1 MKVVYNWLKEFVDV
15 KASTAELSTR
25 LSLCGVAIDSV
36 EETPAGPVLDAEI
49 TSNRPDCLG
58 HYGIAREVAT
68 IYRLPLKP
76 VQPKL
81 KEIADKAADVAR
93 VDIEA
98 PELCGRF
105 TARVMRGVKVQPSPD
120 WLRQRLKA
128 IGQNSINNVVDITNY
143 VMFELGH
150 PLHAYDLDKL
160 NERRIVVRKSKA
172 GEKLRTLDGAERT
185 VAKDICVIA
194 DGAHAIGIG
203 GVMGGVETEIS
214 FSTRNIL
221 IECAWFDPIAVRR
234 TSKALG
240 LRTEASYR
248 FERGADP
255 EMAELASRR
264 TAELIQRVA
273 GGEILSG
280 VIDVYPRPEPL
291 RKIKFTRKELLRVMG
306 ADIPDRDIEDILSA
320 LGFRPVRVDG
330 NRGASGALVAEWE
343 CQQPSWRRDVTRG
356 IDLVEE
362 VARHYGYAKFPP
374 RLPPAKQPAHALPH
388 AEAMERIIERLVGLG
403 YREIVAIPIVD
414 SKLDAL
420 FRPEGVTPAVIG
432 NPLSED
438 ASTMRSNGIVS
449 MASAL
454 EWNLNHGQRN
464 LRLFEI
470 GRTYELH
477 NGEPKET
484 PVLTIGATGLAREKI
499 IWEAAREYLFADLK
513 GDLDRIGEL
522 AGGLAWQ
529 TGGPSWL
536 AGARAAKISLA
547 QGNGSSALDGH
558 AGQLARRVADEFK
571 LRQDV
576 FVSELRLEPLLEA
589 VDKRNAELRFKPLPR
604 YPAVERDFSLILTDG
619 VTFRQVEETI
629 RAQNIPEVQNV
640 LPIDRISEQEI
651 RELVN
656 RGDPESLEGIYPP
669 GTHVLTVRISFQNTQ
684 ATLTELQVA
693 EFSARIVSALIHEL
707 GVKLRAS

>member
-1 MKVVYNWLKEFVDV
+1 MKVVYNWLKEFVDA
-15 KASTAELSTR
+15 KTSAAELGSR

-36 EETPAGPVLDAEI
+36 DETAAGPVLDAEI

-81 KEIADKAADVAR
+81 KEIAEKAADAAR
-93 VDIEA
+93 VEIET

-120 WLRQRLKA
+120 WLRQRLEA
-128 IGQNSINNVVDITNY
+128 IGQNSINNVVDVTNY

-172 GEKLRTLDGAERT
+172 GEKIRTLDGAERT
-185 VAKDICVIA
+185 LAKDMCVIA
-194 DGAHAIGIG
+194 DGDGARAIGIG
-203 GVMGGVETEIS
+203 GVMGGAETEIS

-264 TAELIQRVA
+264 TAELIQQVA
-273 GGEILSG
+273 GGEVLSG

-362 VARHYGYAKFPP
+362 VARHYGYEKFPP
-374 RLPPAKQPAHALPH
+374 RLPPAKQPAHPLPH
-388 AEAMERIIERLVGLG
+388 AEAMERIIDRLVALG
-403 YREIVAIPIVD
+403 YHEVVAIPIVD

-420 FRPEGVTPAVIG
+420 FRPEGTAPAVIG
-432 NPLSED
+432 NPLAED

-470 GRTYELH
+470 GRTYELQ

-484 PVLTIGATGLAREKI
+484 LVLTIGATGLAREKT
-499 IWEAAREYLFADLK
+499 IWEAAREYSFADLK

-522 AGGLAWQ
+522 AGGLVWNE
-529 TGGPSWL
+529 GEVPSWL
-536 AGARAAKISLA
+536 DPAKAAI
-547 QGNGSSALDGH
+547 
-558 AGQLARRVADEFK
+558 
-571 LRQDV
+571 
-576 FVSELRLEPLLEA
+576 
-589 VDKRNAELRFKPLPR
+589 
-604 YPAVERDFSLILTDG
+604 
-619 VTFRQVEETI
+619 VTR
-629 RAQNIPEVQNV
+629 
-640 LPIDRISEQEI
+640 
-651 RELVN
+651 
-656 RGDPESLEGIYPP
+656 
-669 GTHVLTVRISFQNTQ
+669 
-684 ATLTELQVA
+684 
-693 EFSARIVSALIHEL
+693 
-707 GVKLRAS
+707 

>member
-1 MKVVYNWLKEFVDV
+1 MKVVYNWLKEFVDA
-15 KASTAELSTR
+15 KASAAELRTR
-25 LSLCGVAIDSV
+25 LSLCGIAIDSI

-81 KEIADKAADVAR
+81 KELAEKAAAGAR

-120 WLRQRLKA
+120 WLRQRLEA
-128 IGQNSINNVVDITNY
+128 IGQNSINNVVDITKY

-172 GEKLRTLDGAERT
+172 GEKIRTLDGAERT
-185 VAKDICVIA
+185 LAKEMCVIA
-194 DGAHAIGIG
+194 DGTRAIGIA
-203 GVMGGVETEIS
+203 GVMGGAETEIS

-264 TAELIQRVA
+264 TAELLQQVA

-291 RKIKFTRKELLRVMG
+291 RKSKFTRKELLRVMG
-306 ADIPDRDIEDILSA
+306 AGIPDRDIEDILSA

-330 NRGASGALVAEWE
+330 NRGAAGSLVAEWE

-362 VARHYGYAKFPP
+362 VARHYGYEKFPP

-403 YREIVAIPIVD
+403 YRGIVAIPIVD
-414 SKLDAL
+414 LKPDAL
-420 FRPEGVTPAVIG
+420 FRRDGGAPAVMG
-432 NPLSED
+432 NPLAED
-438 ASTMRSNGIVS
+438 ASTMRSNGIVG

-484 PVLTIGATGLAREKI
+484 PVLTIGATGLAGEKT
-499 IWEAAREYLFADLK
+499 IWEEAREYSFADLK

-522 AGGLAWQ
+522 TGGLAWQ
-529 TGGPSWL
+529 TGGPIWL
-536 AGARAAKISLA
+536 AGGRGAKISLA
-547 QGNGSSALDGH
+547 HGNGSAALDGH

-571 LRQDV
+571 LRQEA
-576 FVSELRLEPLLEA
+576 FVAELRLEPLLEA
-589 VDKRNAELRFKPLPR
+589 VDRTGAALKFKPLPR
-604 YPAVERDFSLILTDG
+604 YPAVERDFSLIVADG
-619 VTFRQVEETI
+619 ATFAQVAETI
-629 RAQNIPEVQNV
+629 RALQIPEVE
-640 LPIDRISEQEI
+640 RIEAAD
-651 RELVN
+651 L
-656 RGDPESLEGIYPP
+656 
-669 GTHVLTVRISFQNTQ
+669 FW
-684 ATLTELQVA
+684 
-693 EFSARIVSALIHEL
+693 
-707 GVKLRAS
+707 